1 MRKFFLSLVLAAALA
16 CMAAPFAFAEDTGA
30 ASGGGSSVASGVGR
44 EDIISTPE
52 TATGVGRDDV
62 LAFGGEMKDSV
73 DKYGG
78 GLGKGI
84 DHAKEMWDKTVS
96 GLTRYAMFFADSM
109 GEILWHDPVFM
120 LFLAISIVGVVAL
133 GVIRALTS

>member
-1 MRKFFLSLVLAAALA
+1 
-16 CMAAPFAFAEDTGA
+16 
-30 ASGGGSSVASGVGR
+30 
-44 EDIISTPE
+44 
-52 TATGVGRDDV
+52 
-62 LAFGGEMKDSV
+62 
-73 DKYGG
+73 
-78 GLGKGI
+78 
-84 DHAKEMWDKTVS
+84 MWDKTVS